1 MIFAGVGLG
10 IAVSGTLVPLL
21 LQQGLQESWIGLGAL
36 SAVMT
41 AISWT
46 NWPREANAAH
56 SAATSRHRHQGR
68 HSNAI
73 RALVLEYGLNACALV
88 PHMVFL
94 VDFVARGLGL
104 ERNDGGYLLLFR
116 LGGSAAALALAIDL
130 VMALRGSRET
140 PEAKR

>member
-1 MIFAGVGLG
+1 VIFAGVGLG
-10 IAVSGTLVPLL
+10 IAVSGTLVPPL

-94 VDFVARGLGL
+94 RLPSVVPIGRQRRGPGARH
-104 ERNDGGYLLLFR
+104 RPRDGAEGQP
-116 LGGSAAALALAIDL
+116 GNAGSEALMRACEIIAFIF
-130 VMALRGSRET
+130 
-140 PEAKR
+140 